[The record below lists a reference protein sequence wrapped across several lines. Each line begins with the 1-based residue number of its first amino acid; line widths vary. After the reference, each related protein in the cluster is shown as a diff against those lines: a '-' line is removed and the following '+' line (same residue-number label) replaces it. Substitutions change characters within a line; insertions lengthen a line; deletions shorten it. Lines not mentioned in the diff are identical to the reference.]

1 MVTKPCAKHAPVVE
15 DVVAELMRDLP
26 EAVRENDI
34 EDGVEISVLLCEAET
49 VLLLDEI
56 PF

>member
-1 MVTKPCAKHAPVVE
+1 LLRKGDGNPVVE

-34 EDGVEISVLLCEAET
+34 EDG
-49 VLLLDEI
+49 
-56 PF
+56 